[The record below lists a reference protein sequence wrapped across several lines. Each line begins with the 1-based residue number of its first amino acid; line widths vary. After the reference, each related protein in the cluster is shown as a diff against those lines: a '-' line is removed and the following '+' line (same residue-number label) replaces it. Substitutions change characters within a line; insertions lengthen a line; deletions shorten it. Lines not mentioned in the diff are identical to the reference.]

1 MEPKEERDDLIN
13 PFWIEDRDLGRGEVD
28 HLSGVEIQ
36 FWKDLIDKYLSPID
50 ADKKREAQILA
61 GLTELRNKAVFYFA
75 MFNALFVLIVFMLT
89 LHKDTL
95 HIDWPFGVK
104 ENITITEDEQVIITK
119 EYLHLEPI
127 GIVLVF
133 FFFAIVVIQLI
144 AMLFHRFGTISH
156 ILASTDLNCC
166 TKKED
171 VLSDKALIEKNAVE
185 IVKQMQRL
193 KGIDGDYDSDSAA
206 SNRLAQRH
214 TIQNLERNRQK
225 KRAIGTL
232 DVAFKK
238 RFFALSGEEDAPGG
252 PADGTPKPHNI
263 NHTPILGSRMPM
275 RRETLKAIETARDN
289 LMQERKQSKMRTL
302 GASNPHNNN
311 KDKHRANTRITG
323 DTVERVFTPGT
334 QGLDNQGF
342 DGPSSNTNDEVS
354 TTARNLSN
362 RLHHRREASSS
373 DQGNTSSATS

>member
-1 MEPKEERDDLIN
+1 MK
-13 PFWIEDRDLGRGEVD
+13 
-28 HLSGVEIQ
+28 
-36 FWKDLIDKYLSPID
+36 
-50 ADKKREAQILA
+50 
-61 GLTELRNKAVFYFA
+61 ELRDMAVFYFA

-89 LHKDTL
+89 LNKDIL
-95 HIDWPFGVK
+95 HINWPFGVK
-104 ENITITEDEQVIITK
+104 LNITFNEGEDRPIISK

-133 FFFAIVVIQLI
+133 FFFAIVVIQFV

-171 VLSDKALIEKNAVE
+171 VLSDEALIEKNAVE

-238 RFFALSGEEDAPGG
+238 RFFALSGEDDAPG
-252 PADGTPKPHNI
+252 AVKDGAPNPPK
-263 NHTPILGSRMPM
+263 NHTPILGSKMPM

-289 LMQERKQSKMRTL
+289 LITERKQSKMRTL

-323 DTVERVFTPGT
+323 DTVERVFTPG
-334 QGLDNQGF
+334 GLDNQ
-342 DGPSSNTNDEVS
+342 VS
-354 TTARNLSN
+354 
-362 RLHHRREASSS
+362 EASS
-373 DQGNTSSATS
+373 